1 MKRLKIGIVGL
12 TDHKQ
17 KQLLLNVQKAIT
29 ELATDSQIIEVS
41 ELDDI
46 LASNVVQTPAL
57 VIRNQVLS
65 QGFVPESDEIKR
77 LIAAFL
83 PDESPIFA

>member
-1 MKRLKIGIVGL
+1 MKSLKIGIVGL

-17 KQLLLNVQKAIT
+17 KRLLLNVQKAIE

-41 ELDDI
+41 ELEDI
-46 LASNVVQTPAL
+46 IASNVVQTPAL

-65 QGFVPESDEIKR
+65 QGFVPDTDEIKR
-77 LIAAFL
+77 LIVAFL
-83 PDESPIFA
+83 PDESPVFA